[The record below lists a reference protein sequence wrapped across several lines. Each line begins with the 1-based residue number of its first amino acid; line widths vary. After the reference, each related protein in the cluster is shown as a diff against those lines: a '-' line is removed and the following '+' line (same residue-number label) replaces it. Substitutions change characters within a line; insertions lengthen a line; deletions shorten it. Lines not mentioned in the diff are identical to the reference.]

1 MKRLTI
7 QCPSCQETMLTIDKE
22 VFDLMDYEIREMVDD
37 NLVIISAF
45 TCRCGENVLATEND
59 ITDI

>member
-1 MKRLTI
+1 MKALVYS
-7 QCPSCQETMLTIDKE
+7 PAAAAKAFL
-22 VFDLMDYEIREMVDD
+22 DLIDYEIREMVDD
-37 NLVIISAF
+37 NLVITSAF